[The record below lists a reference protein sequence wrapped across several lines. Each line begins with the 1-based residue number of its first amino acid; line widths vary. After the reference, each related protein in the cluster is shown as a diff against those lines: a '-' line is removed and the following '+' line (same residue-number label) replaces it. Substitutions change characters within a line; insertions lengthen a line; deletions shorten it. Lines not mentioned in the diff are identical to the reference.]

1 MQRDLTC
8 VYRAVDVAEADIVAA
23 WLDDQGITAHVTN
36 RNPAMNLYVPSVVSP
51 KGIEVCVVDPAQ
63 AERARVLVLEHL
75 EHRKE
80 KTDEPAM
87 GRTIE
92 SVCEECGKASR
103 FPFEQRG
110 TVQTCPHC
118 RQYLDVP
125 EA

>member
-1 MQRDLTC
+1 MIRDMVC
-8 VYRAVDVAEADIVAA
+8 VYRAADVGEADIVAA
-23 WLDDQGITAHVTN
+23 WLDDQGINVHVKDRHAGSQAPLTVAP
-36 RNPAMNLYVPSVVSP
+36 R
-51 KGIEVCVVDPAQ
+51 GIEVCVIDPAQ
-63 AERARVLVLEHL
+63 VVRAEALVRQHL
-75 EHRKE
+75 EYRE
-80 KTDEPAM
+80 QKTNEPAM

-92 SVCEECGKASR
+92 AVCEECGKCSQ

>member
-8 VYRAVDVAEADIVAA
+8 VYRAMDVTEADIVAA
-23 WLDDQGITAHVTN
+23 WLDDQGITVYVRD
-36 RNPAMNLYVPSVVSP
+36 RNAGSLAPLTVAPLGV
-51 KGIEVCVVDPAQ
+51 EVCVVDPAQ
-63 AERARVLVLEHL
+63 ADQAKALVREHL
-75 EHRKE
+75 QQRKE

-92 SVCEECGKASR
+92 AVCEECGKATR